1 MPRVHLREC
10 TAADVALFFEHQLDS
25 EARRLTA
32 SSPRDRAAFDA
43 LWAKIFADPGVVQRT
58 ILADDRVAGYV
69 GSFDRLGLKEVCY
82 ELGREFWGR
91 GIATAALG
99 AFLVVVD
106 LRPLFARVAK
116 HNVAS
121 QRVVEKCG
129 FAVLAAE
136 TYRNSLGDEIPEYLY
151 RLV

>member
-1 MPRVHLREC
+1 MPRIQLRDC
-10 TAADVALFFEHQLDS
+10 TAADAALFFAHQLDPES
-25 EARRLTA
+25 RRLTA

-43 LWAKIFADPGVVQRT
+43 QWAKVAADPGAVRRT
-58 ILADDRVAGYV
+58 ILADDCVAGYV

-106 LRPLFARVAK
+106 FRPLHARVAK

-129 FAVLAAE
+129 FVVLAEE

-151 RLV
+151 RLE